1 MFLREERKNMKNKF
15 RRLLSA
21 ALSAALVSAGAVI
34 PVSASEY
41 TPIFEGDKVL
51 KEWKFDFGDAA
62 NTPAGYINV
71 PVDKN
76 VIVDKDY
83 GFIGNDGKAS
93 LMANVIQKYDSYIYK
108 EGQTMNLAVGGG
120 ETDGVGIVP
129 DDSAT
134 YPEYTTGEYYPV
146 SFGLYVDNGSYYRV
160 RATVTTLDPKKDATA
175 SMFYERRH
183 PVYKGVTIPAGGTY
197 MAEFSVD
204 VETINFKNEGNFV
217 DDMLNISLL
226 GENAALASLDIQQI
240 DESAGTAT
248 TLWVL
253 GDSTVTDGSAS
264 VPYFD
269 LQNFTGVGAYL
280 SKYLPSDIAVSN
292 QGEGGLN
299 ATDNSHFAIAKDNI
313 KAGDYMYVQYGH
325 NHKNNKNGPYYTDE
339 YWLNNYVQSLPK
351 YYDACKNADATL
363 IVVGPIDRHNEGQY
377 DASTNTWSTTLA
389 HFSRIGE
396 QYVQCLKYGGEET
409 AKAFLAKWEEIKN
422 EAEANNDTSVKGSA
436 VVTPELTALK
446 AEANKICSDVVEA
459 GNEQIDSVAFVDL
472 NQPTL
477 DWLTEVTASGSVG
490 GQEVTNERAL
500 TDFYFTTARGGET
513 DGTHPNDAGADA
525 IAYRFFTTADTEEYP
540 VIKPLTALFE
550 DGAEHAEPTPIA
562 QEIFD
567 GGYPN
572 KNDCWPV
579 YDSPVKYDYALK
591 ITSVN
596 FNAETGV
603 LESMNTKLQDNSLMS
618 TYGQGYVA
626 VYNAETGA
634 LEGLALSANHV
645 DNTNMGDTT
654 LTFDTDLTYNPET
667 QTYKAFVWGY
677 EDDPENGNPST
688 MVPYARAY
696 EPTDIEAY
704 MLPGQ
709 NGDVETFE
717 YYGFNSIVDMNGK
730 PWFYGGSIKS
740 CDLSFGTDDSG
751 VTYATLRYPEKHD
764 KGNTFFVTRA
774 FENIGEDGTGA
785 SGKYMLSVDLQYL
798 SGQGLTFGFA
808 EKLEK
813 AYPFV
818 SGTVPLFEIGAEGK
832 VTAGGKEAGKLI
844 AGEGL
849 WTNVTYILDM
859 DMGTATVTVG
869 ENSPVTIS
877 VANYSS
883 TSPVSPS
890 TLTGFYISGNKSYL
904 FDMKMSNMTCA
915 KLKPDKLGDKTL
927 TVASSDET
935 MGTVSINGV
944 SGNSYT
950 AVQNTIATVSAA
962 ANEGYEFVEWKTA
975 DGATFSYELSPSV
988 RMHEDLSLTAVFTEA
1003 VYDPITYLFKEDFSH
1018 LTTDSLA
1025 ANGWV
1030 SDNAQA
1036 HLTVENDPAD
1046 ELGNYVRFGNN
1057 DKSRGGIKALPSKM
1071 TDDSGLVFMS
1081 SLKLN
1086 HATTDPNEFAVHSGN
1101 IQYNSNNINYG
1112 CTGGYILHITQDNN
1126 GAVKVNGTKTDIP
1139 DNTWLNVIAVCDFT
1153 DHTVDVTVTS
1163 LDGSAE
1169 YFEGTVNMD
1178 DTAADGISELYYKFG
1193 KNSGGVVSF
1202 DNIKIFSADQLDL
1215 LQ

>member
-41 TPIFEGDKVL
+41 TPIFKGDTVL
-51 KEWKFDFGDAA
+51 NEWKFDFGDAA

-93 LMANVIQKYDSYIYK
+93 LMANVIEKYDSYIYK

-146 SFGLYVDNGSYYRV
+146 SFGLHVDNGSYYRV
-160 RATVTTLDPKKDATA
+160 RATVTTLDPETDATA

-197 MAEFSVD
+197 TAEFSVD

-240 DESAGTAT
+240 DESTGTAT

-269 LQNFTGVGAYL
+269 LQNYTGVGAYL

-299 ATDNSHFAIAKDNI
+299 ATDNSHFAIARDNI

-325 NHKNNKNGPYYTDE
+325 NHKNGKNGPYYTDE

-351 YYDACKNADATL
+351 YYDACKNADAAL

-377 DASTNTWSTTLA
+377 DASTNMWSTTLA

-409 AKAFLAKWEEIKN
+409 AKAFLAKWKEIKT
-422 EAEANNDTSVKGSA
+422 EAEAHNDISVEGSA

-446 AEANKICSDVVEA
+446 AEADKICSDAVEA
-459 GNEQIDSVAFVDL
+459 GNVQIDSVAFVDL

-477 DWLTEVTASGSVG
+477 DWLTEVTDSGSVG
-490 GQEVTNERAL
+490 GKEVTNERAL
-500 TDFYFTTARGGET
+500 TDFYFTTARGGKT

-525 IAYRFFTTADTEEYP
+525 IAYRFFTTADTEKYP

-572 KNDCWPV
+572 KNNCWPV

-634 LEGLALSANHV
+634 LEGLALSSNHV
-645 DNTNMGDTT
+645 DNTNTGDTT
-654 LTFDTDLTYNPET
+654 LEFDTDLTYNPET

-717 YYGFNSIVDMNGK
+717 YYGFNSIDEMGGK
-730 PWFYGGSIKS
+730 PWSYGGSMS
-740 CDLSFGTDDSG
+740 HDLQFGTDDSG
-751 VTYATLRYPEKHD
+751 VTYATLRHANNE
-764 KGNTFFVTRA
+764 GNSFFVMRA

-808 EKLEK
+808 EELGN
-813 AYPFV
+813 ASPFV
-818 SGTVPLFEIGAEGK
+818 SGTVPLFEIGADGK

-844 AGEGL
+844 AGEGR

-890 TLTGFYISGNKSYL
+890 TLTGFYISGNRSYL

-915 KLKPDKLGDKTL
+915 KLKSDKLGDKTL
-927 TVASSDET
+927 TVASGDET

-1030 SDNAQA
+1030 SEDAQDLLA
-1036 HLTVENDPAD
+1036 IKNDA
-1046 ELGNYVRFGNN
+1046 LGNIGNYLDSTMA
-1057 DKSRGGIKALPSKM
+1057 DKSRGTVKSFGSMFVNDNGLAVTMDFKLGTPNR
-1071 TDDSGLVFMS
+1071 DSNQIVLHG
-1081 SLKLN
+1081 
-1086 HATTDPNEFAVHSGN
+1086 GN
-1101 IQYNSNNINYG
+1101 ISYADDNLNYG
-1112 CTGGYILHITQDNN
+1112 ATGGTVIILEQSSN
-1126 GAVKVNGTKTDIP
+1126 GAVTLNGSSTTIP
-1139 DNTWLNVIAVCDFT
+1139 TGTWVSMTAACDFT
-1153 DHTVDVTVTS
+1153 NHTADVTITS
-1163 LDGSAE
+1163 LDGSAS
-1169 YFEGTVNMD
+1169 YYSGTVNMA
-1178 DTAADGISELYYKFG
+1178 DTSATGLEGIYLRAGRYYG
-1193 KNSGGVVSF
+1193 AISL